1 MLTMI
6 ITHAKSIRVLGPQ
19 MSKLYIISCY
29 DGSNIMVSRD
39 KSTQLLF
46 DGNYCIMA
54 ETSND
59 TICIIIDELIEGI
72 PFDNCIDKCSE
83 DKLIV
88 IYPGSEFMRIIV
100 DTYIYE
106 CILDSIHHNDILCVQ
121 KYLQC
126 YENKQLEKSEAEE
139 LMNISTIRFLKD
151 SVYHKQ
157 NKIRNLLASSM
168 MPIEYIR

>member
-1 MLTMI
+1 
-6 ITHAKSIRVLGPQ
+6 
-19 MSKLYIISCY
+19 
-29 DGSNIMVSRD
+29 
-39 KSTQLLF
+39 
-46 DGNYCIMA
+46 
-54 ETSND
+54 
-59 TICIIIDELIEGI
+59 
-72 PFDNCIDKCSE
+72 
-83 DKLIV
+83 
-88 IYPGSEFMRIIV
+88 MRIIV

-121 KYLQC
+121 KYLRC

-139 LMNISTIRFLKD
+139 LTNISTIRFLKD